1 MHGSTMDTMAKSIE
15 GAFCVLIC
23 VCEKYKL
30 SENCQ
35 LEAKYASKLKKPMI
49 PLIFQNGY
57 QTCDGW
63 LGFLISDKIF
73 IDFRSKRYSFKDC
86 IHKLDKEIKK
96 VVKNNDALVNSNFS
110 KNDND
115 NSHSIV
121 SYSVNHKSNNNKIK
135 LIENWDSTQ
144 VNNWLL
150 ENKIHKKIIDS
161 FMNLDGSCLKQLYD
175 LTKENPQ
182 FVYQTLINESN
193 NELKLLD
200 IIYFVTRLNRLYNY

>member
-1 MHGSTMDTMAKSIE
+1 MPAALFFRPTYTQEEI
-15 GAFCVLIC
+15 
-23 VCEKYKL
+23 
-30 SENCQ
+30 
-35 LEAKYASKLKKPMI
+35 
-49 PLIFQNGY
+49 
-57 QTCDGW
+57 
-63 LGFLISDKIF
+63 KIF
-73 IDFRSKRYSFKDC
+73 GYD
-86 IHKLDKEIKK
+86 
-96 VVKNNDALVNSNFS
+96 
-110 KNDND
+110 
-115 NSHSIV
+115 
-121 SYSVNHKSNNNKIK
+121 
-135 LIENWDSTQ
+135 WDSTQ

>member
-15 GAFCVLIC
+15 EAFCVLIC

-73 IDFRSKRYSFKDC
+73 IDFRSKRYTFKDC
-86 IHKLDKEIKK
+86 ITKLGKEIKK
-96 VVKNNDALVNSNFS
+96 VSINAKSEKQILDSNSISNYNINYTINKKLNSIEDWNSIQLNSWFS
-110 KNDND
+110 
-115 NSHSIV
+115 
-121 SYSVNHKSNNNKIK
+121 
-135 LIENWDSTQ
+135 
-144 VNNWLL
+144 

-161 FMNLDGSCLKQLYD
+161 FSNLDGSCLKQLYD

-200 IIYFVTRLNRLYNY
+200 IIFFITKVSKLFNY